1 MARNDNTT
9 GSKQIDG
16 KGRLAF
22 DIWNSKDFMK
32 SLRQIGQRGALGFD
46 VVGKVQYAI
55 GCWKKGE
62 DPQLQLTHFGESRI
76 PHVVKYDLPGRFRLV
91 SYEHAGKRI
100 LLYIGNHEEAERWL
114 ESHRGFDFSVSEDRR
129 ISYVPSEAT
138 ADGRP
143 SERRVPALPTASG
156 PLIDRLPPELVREL
170 GLSESTLKL
179 LARHLKFETVHE
191 AEAWELIEGLA
202 YPADTIKVAVRE
214 AMAFVA
220 SGQMLEAI
228 GCLNLAL
235 GRASTASDDPGS
247 FVEAL
252 ESGDNS
258 DVLAKLSDLTEDQWE
273 RACQGNGLTDW
284 MLFLHPDQKKF
295 VNREFQGPARLVGV
309 SGSGKTSV
317 LVHRAVHLSQKYK
330 GERILVLCLN
340 PSLRFLIDQLIN
352 QLAPKDV
359 RDNIRVR
366 TVYEECYG
374 LAKRLS
380 PDGLIERH
388 DPRSGEDLT
397 KCWSDFV
404 EKPHATD
411 IIAPV
416 VAALS
421 GREDKVDPLAYLL
434 DELIWIRSGFGLEER
449 EEYLVCERSGRGIP
463 FPKYIESMVN
473 EEKAPSAVP
482 FDTRKRVLELL
493 VNYEEYMADGGL
505 QDDDGVS
512 QRAFSLRE
520 RIVEHP
526 LDRARCVLVD
536 EYQDC
541 STLELAVI
549 AAIPTNQVDGLFL
562 CGDPVQKVLP
572 KQHELARAGID
583 IKGRGVV
590 LRKNYRNSR
599 QILEAAF
606 TLIRAFKDDSPLTT
620 SEVLEPE
627 FAVRDGSRPSL
638 YECDTIERQLDLV
651 FYLLDCFDSAE
662 WGSVC
667 VCSARTDTLSL
678 FERMCSDR
686 GLQTQRLTGEGEP
699 LGKHIKTSTF
709 EDIKGYE
716 FSKVFILDLSDAV
729 LPRRVIPY
737 GERWRDAFHIYVAMT
752 RARDEL
758 VMTFVYNR
766 SILLGPL
773 QDTVHEGIA
782 SDITLRT

>member
-1 MARNDNTT
+1 MALSENSSS
-9 GSKQIDG
+9 GKQTDA
-16 KGRLAF
+16 KARLAF

-32 SLRQIGQRGALGFD
+32 SLRQIGQRGSLGFD

-76 PHVVKYDLPGRFRLV
+76 PHVVKYDLPGRYRLV
-91 SYEHAGKRI
+91 SYEHAGMRI
-100 LLYIGNHEEAERWL
+100 LLYVGNHEEAERWL
-114 ESHRGFDFSVSEDRR
+114 DSHRGFDFTVSEDRR
-129 ISYVPSEAT
+129 ISYVPSA
-138 ADGRP
+138 ADADDRP
-143 SERRVPALPTASG
+143 AEMRVPALPTASG
-156 PLIDRLPPELVREL
+156 PLIDRLPPNLVREL
-170 GLSESTLKL
+170 GLSDGTLKL
-179 LARHLKFETVHE
+179 LARHVQFEKIHE
-191 AEAWELIEGLA
+191 AETWELMEGLA
-202 YPADTIKVAVRE
+202 YPGEKIKAAVRE
-214 AMAFVA
+214 ALSFVA
-220 SGQMLEAI
+220 AGQILEAI

-235 GRASTASDDPGS
+235 GWASTASEDPSG
-247 FVEAL
+247 FIEAL
-252 ESGDNS
+252 ESGDNA
-258 DVLAKLSDLTEDQWE
+258 DVLVRFSDLTEDQWA
-273 RACQGNGLTDW
+273 RACQGTGLTDW
-284 MLFLHPDQKKF
+284 MLFLHPDQKKL
-295 VNREFQGPARLVGV
+295 VKREFQGPARLVGV

-317 LVHRAVHLSQKYK
+317 LVHRAVHLAQKYR

-352 QLAPKDV
+352 QLAPQDV
-359 RDNIRVR
+359 RGFIRVR
-366 TVYEECYG
+366 TVYEVCYG
-374 LAKRLS
+374 LAKRLA

-388 DPRSGEDLT
+388 DPRSGEDLA
-397 KCWSDFV
+397 KCWSDFI

-411 IIAPV
+411 IIEPV

-434 DELIWIRSGFGLEER
+434 DELIWVRSGFGLDER
-449 EEYLVCERSGRGIP
+449 NEYLICERSGRGIP
-463 FPKYIESMVN
+463 FPKYTASMPID
-473 EEKAPSAVP
+473 EKGAVGVP
-482 FDTRKRVLELL
+482 LDTRRRVLELL
-493 VNYEEYMADGGL
+493 VNYEEYMAAGGL

-512 QRAFSLRE
+512 QRAFSLRQ
-520 RIVEHP
+520 RIPEYP
-526 LDRARCVLVD
+526 EERARCVLVD

-549 AAIPTNQVDGLFL
+549 ATIPTEQVDGLFL

-572 KQHELARAGID
+572 KQHELPRAGVD

-620 SEVLEPE
+620 AEILEPE

-638 YECDTIERQLDLV
+638 YECDTVERQLELV

-667 VCSARTDTLSL
+667 VCSARLETLSL
-678 FERMCSDR
+678 FERMCDDR

-716 FSKVFILDLSDAV
+716 FSKVFILDLSDPV
-729 LPRRVIPY
+729 LPRRVIPF

-758 VMTFVYNR
+758 IMTFVYNR
-766 SILLGPL
+766 TILISPF
-773 QDTVHEGIA
+773 QDTVHEGLA
-782 SDITLRT
+782 SDITYRV

>member
-1 MARNDNTT
+1 MAHAQKST
-9 GSKQIDG
+9 DG
-16 KGRLAF
+16 KQSDAKARLAF

-32 SLRQIGQRGALGFD
+32 SLRQIGQRGSLGFD

-55 GCWKKGE
+55 GCWRKGD

-100 LLYIGNHEEAERWL
+100 LLYVGNHEEAEHWL
-114 ESHRGFDFSVSEDRR
+114 ENHRGFDFTVSEDRR
-129 ISYVPSEAT
+129 ISYVPSDAEA
-138 ADGRP
+138 DDRP
-143 SERRVPALPTASG
+143 AGKRVPALPTASG
-156 PLIDRLPPELVREL
+156 PLVDRLPPELIGDI

-179 LARHLKFETVHE
+179 LTRHVLFETIHE
-191 AEAWELIEGLA
+191 ADTWELMEGLA
-202 YPADTIKVAVRE
+202 YPSDAIKTATRE
-214 AMAFVA
+214 ALSFIAA
-220 SGQMLEAI
+220 GNISEAI

-235 GRASTASDDPGS
+235 GRATTASDDPSS
-247 FVEAL
+247 FIEAL

-258 DVLAKLSDLTEDQWE
+258 DVLVKVSDLTEDQWE
-273 RACQGNGLTDW
+273 RACKGNGLTDW

-295 VNREFQGPARLVGV
+295 VTREFQGPARLVGV

-317 LVHRAVHLSQKYK
+317 LVHRAVHLAQKYE

-352 QLAPKDV
+352 QLAPQSV
-359 RDNIRVR
+359 RNAIRVR

-374 LAKRLS
+374 LAKRLA

-388 DPRSGEDLT
+388 DPRSGEDLA
-397 KCWSDFV
+397 KCWSDFL

-411 IIAPV
+411 IIRPI

-434 DELIWIRSGFGLEER
+434 DELIWVRSGFGLDER
-449 EEYLVCERSGRGIP
+449 DEYLVCERSGRGIP
-463 FPKYIESMVN
+463 FPKYIASIPSD
-473 EEKAPSAVP
+473 EKASSGVP
-482 FDTRKRVLELL
+482 FDTRKRVLDLL

-512 QRAFSLRE
+512 QRAFSFRH
-520 RIVEHP
+520 RIQEHP
-526 LDRARCVLVD
+526 QERARCVLVD

-549 AAIPTNQVDGLFL
+549 ATIPTEHVDGLFL

-572 KQHELARAGID
+572 KQLELARAGVD
-583 IKGRGVV
+583 IKGRGIV

-606 TLIRAFKDDSPLTT
+606 SLIRAFKDDSPLTA
-620 SEVLEPE
+620 SDILEPE

-667 VCSARTDTLSL
+667 ICSARTETLSL
-678 FERMCSDR
+678 FESMCSER
-686 GLQTQRLTGEGEP
+686 GLQTQRLTGVGES
-699 LGKHIKTSTF
+699 LGPHIKTSTF

-716 FSKVFILDLSDAV
+716 FSKVFILDLSDPV
-729 LPRRVIPY
+729 LPRRVIPF

-758 VMTFVYNR
+758 IMSFVYNR
-766 SILLGPL
+766 SILIGPL
-773 QDTVHEGIA
+773 QDAVHEGNA
-782 SDITLRT
+782 KDITHRD